1 MAKEMAADLERA
13 LDIAERERTC
23 YVGQDD
29 RERRALNRQV
39 DKKLV
44 RPCPGIFSRVET
56 WEGMEPD
63 EQALWVVRG
72 LAGQQPDIRFCGP
85 SAALV
90 HGLDVPWRSLR
101 CAHAAGTHD
110 STARSTQGIV
120 RHEITASE
128 FITIDGVTVT
138 TFDRTVADCLRWL
151 PFDEALAV
159 ADSALKVSGMSCE
172 ELEEVVSR
180 EAFRL
185 KGKARALEVARWAD
199 ARSDNAGESLAR
211 GAMIRLGFEAPE
223 LQVELRD
230 PVEGWRR
237 PVVDFA
243 WFEGGDRR
251 RPIAFGELDGYRKT
265 ENPRYMGGRSAE
277 RVRTDERRRE
287 SRISVLGVPIVRFS
301 LAEASDDW
309 GFSRLLQSYGI
320 PFRGAD

>member
-1 MAKEMAADLERA
+1 MGRKMAADLERA
-13 LDIAERERTC
+13 LDIAEQEHSCYVYQNERERQ
-23 YVGQDD
+23 VLG
-29 RERRALNRQV
+29 RQV
-39 DKKLV
+39 GEGLV
-44 RPCPGIFSRVET
+44 RPCPGIFVRAET
-56 WEGMEPD
+56 WENLEPG
-63 EQALWVVRG
+63 EQALWVIRG
-72 LAGQQPDIRFCGP
+72 LAGQQPDICFCGP

-101 CAHAAGTHD
+101 FAHAAGTHG
-110 STARSTQGIV
+110 STARNASKV
-120 RHEITASE
+120 KRHEITTRE
-128 FITIDGVTVT
+128 FVSFDGVTVT

-159 ADSALKVSGMSCE
+159 ADSALKVSGMSRE

-185 KGKARALEVARWAD
+185 KGKARALEAARWAD

-230 PVEGWRR
+230 PVEDWRR

-320 PFRGAD
+320 PFRSSD